1 MITPAAKDRRCT
13 VVVSGSR
20 RCLHDGLRQSL
31 TKLNWPATIP
41 VARPFATMIKSEVV
55 PCLA

>member
-20 RCLHDGLRQSL
+20 RCLDDGLRQSM
-31 TKLNWPATIP
+31 TKLNWPAIIP
-41 VARPFATMIKSEVV
+41 VARPFVMIKSEVV